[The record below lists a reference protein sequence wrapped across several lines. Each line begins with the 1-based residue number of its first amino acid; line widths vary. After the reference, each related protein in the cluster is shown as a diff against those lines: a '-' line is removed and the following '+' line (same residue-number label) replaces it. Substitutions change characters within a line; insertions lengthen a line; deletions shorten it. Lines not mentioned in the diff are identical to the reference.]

1 MSEELGA
8 LKSEL
13 AALAAKMNAKHLLI
27 AKGLVDNKSQEQAY
41 LDAGYRSK
49 NANADANKTIT
60 RYPVITQYV
69 ELVKKIDALVS
80 LPKQIATREQKRAML
95 WGIAQR
101 CVQEVEPVY
110 EGFGD
115 SREMVGYVFNA
126 KGAVSAVS
134 ELNRMDG
141 DLATIKTENKHMHTF
156 DELTEEQLN
165 DRIAELSRK
174 AGAGVST

>member
-1 MSEELGA
+1 MSEELSA

-41 LDAGYRSK
+41 LEAGYKSK

-95 WGIAQR
+95 WDIANSASKLR
-101 CVQEVEPVY
+101 ITLKGGSPMATELMEEGDEEEPIL
-110 EGFGD
+110 EIFD
-115 SREMVGYVFNA
+115 ASAA
-126 KGAVSAVS
+126 KTAVAAIA
-134 ELNRMDG
+134 ELNKMDG
-141 DLATIKTENKHMHTF
+141 DLAVIKTENRNITVESLI
-156 DELTEEQLN
+156 DELTGGN
-165 DRIAELSRK
+165 GK
-174 AGAGVST
+174 